1 MNSITTPT
9 RILFM
14 GTPEFAVPSLA
25 ALWAAQATHNWQI
38 VAVVTQPDRPAGR
51 GNQLAA
57 SAVKQYAVA
66 QGIPVLQPERLRKT
80 PEAVAALR
88 QLAPDLLVVAAYGL
102 ILPKSV
108 LELPTF
114 GALNVHA
121 SLLPAYRGASPISA
135 AILDGQAQT
144 GVTIMLMDEG
154 LDTGPALAQVTLP
167 IQPEDTTASLTPR
180 LAAAGAQ
187 LLVATLPGW
196 LAGAIAPI
204 TQPERSST
212 PTVAR
217 IEKEAGQIDWRQPAA
232 QIERMTRAYAP
243 WPTAYTTWQGD
254 VFKIWRAAVL
264 PGFAMPGVVVQTP
277 QGIAVGTGAGLLL
290 LQEVQ
295 PAGKKRMELRSF
307 LNGAAGFVGG
317 QLGT

>member
-9 RILFM
+9 RIVFM

-51 GNQLAA
+51 GNQLAVP
-57 SAVKQYAVA
+57 AVKQYAVA
-66 QGIPVLQPERLRKT
+66 QGMPVLQPERLRKT
-80 PEAVAALR
+80 PEAIAILR
-88 QLAPDLLVVAAYGL
+88 ALAPDLLVVAAYGL

-135 AILDGQAQT
+135 AILDGHAQT

-154 LDTGPALAQVTLP
+154 LDTGPMLTQATLP
-167 IQPEDTTASLTPR
+167 IQPEDTTASLTQR
-180 LAAAGAQ
+180 LADLGAQ
-187 LLVATLPGW
+187 LLVTTVPRW
-196 LAGAIAPI
+196 LAGAIAP
-204 TQPERSST
+204 TPQPELSST

-217 IEKEAGQIDWRQPAA
+217 IEKEAGQIDWQQPAA
-232 QIERMTRAYAP
+232 QIERMTRAYTP

-264 PGFAMPGVVVQTP
+264 PGFAAPGVVVQTP
-277 QGIAVGTGAGLLL
+277 QGIAVGTGVALLL

-307 LNGAAGFVGG
+307 LNGAPGFIGG